1 VLGYYSFIPDGHC
14 EAAKVNNVSVLSVVR
29 VNMCFSELQTSLP
42 IKYAKGGRL
51 KPYLVLSLL
60 AVVGVDVDSF
70 CAEL

>member
-1 VLGYYSFIPDGHC
+1 
-14 EAAKVNNVSVLSVVR
+14 
-29 VNMCFSELQTSLP
+29 MCFSELQTSLP

-60 AVVGVDVDSF
+60 AITGVDVDSF